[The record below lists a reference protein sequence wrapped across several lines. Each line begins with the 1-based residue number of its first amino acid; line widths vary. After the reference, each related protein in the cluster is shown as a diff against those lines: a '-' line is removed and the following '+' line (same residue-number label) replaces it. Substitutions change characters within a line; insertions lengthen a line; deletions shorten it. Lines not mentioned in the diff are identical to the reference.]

1 MIQYRIV
8 YTITRCTRR
17 KRRQKLA
24 CNHISV
30 RQGPKRPQCQKVL
43 DFQNHHSCMHCEC
56 MTAGIMNINFNNL
69 NPFGFIQQM
78 REPFQSSGSKQYQ
91 LRYKLTAY
99 RSDISPEFHRTE
111 NYGIIIG
118 SMEQQ

>member
-1 MIQYRIV
+1 
-8 YTITRCTRR
+8 
-17 KRRQKLA
+17 
-24 CNHISV
+24 
-30 RQGPKRPQCQKVL
+30 
-43 DFQNHHSCMHCEC
+43 
-56 MTAGIMNINFNNL
+56 MNITLINL

-111 NYGIIIG
+111 NYEIIIR
-118 SMEQQ
+118 SMERQ